1 MSAKRSAWE
10 TTLPCVVEAT
20 LSGCYHDARKRRL
33 SVTNDKYFMKNYVYA
48 RVGAHRVRDVS
59 LKVSVE
65 RTLLKVSSEP
75 KRFGSQPCRV
85 LHKVAGATLDFG
97 VDLANVFA
105 YDAARHQDGSSDKPY
120 AD

>member
-75 KRFGSQPCRV
+75 KRFGSQRRLPALPC
-85 LHKVAGATLDFG
+85 
-97 VDLANVFA
+97 LAQSSGG
-105 YDAARHQDGSSDKPY
+105 DA
-120 AD
+120 